1 MTEQQHTAQEELA
14 LFALQA
20 LPKAEQDAVRAHVAE
35 CSVCREELA
44 RLQGDVALLALSVE
58 QHPLPAGARERLLER
73 IANQPQSASNV
84 VHIESGKTAKK
95 IYSSV
100 SWSLAA
106 ALLIFSVGSL
116 LKVGQLNMKIQQQA
130 EQLKQQEQDTAQAT
144 RALDVLTAKNAQHI
158 TLTSAQA
165 HPEPEGRAVYL
176 ASTGGLIFQA
186 SHLDP
191 LPADKTYE
199 LWVIPADGKAPIP
212 AGLFKPDATGSASVV
227 LPQIPVGVRAKAF
240 GVTMEAAQGSKTP
253 TLPIL
258 LAGAAGE

>member
-1 MTEQQHTAQEELA
+1 MTEHQHVAQEDLA

-20 LPKAEQDAVRAHVAE
+20 LPEAEQSAVRAHVSD
-35 CSVCREELA
+35 CSDCREELA
-44 RLQGDVALLALSVE
+44 RLRGDAALLALAVE
-58 QHPLPAGARERLLER
+58 QHPLPEGARERLMDR
-73 IANQPQSASNV
+73 IAKEPQADNKV
-84 VHIESGKTAKK
+84 VPIESGKTAKK

-116 LKVGQLNMKIQQQA
+116 LKVGQLNMKIHQQA

-158 TLTSAQA
+158 TLTSAKA

-191 LPADKTYE
+191 LPVGKTYE

-212 AGLFKPDATGSASVV
+212 AGLFQPDATGSASVV

-240 GVTMEAAQGSKTP
+240 GVTMEVAEGANTP